1 MSAMPD
7 ELITEEESCRYLEI
21 NSQGLRAAA
30 AQGLINMVEADGGQ
44 AGKMRLYYRSE
55 VIKLKERI
63 TRLRDKREVQ
73 QDEWPE
79 LIEVD

>member
-7 ELITEEESCRYLEI
+7 ELITEEEACRYLEI
-21 NSQGLRAAA
+21 NQQGLQAAA

-63 TRLRDKREVQ
+63 SQLRDKLQVQ
-73 QDEWPE
+73 EEEWPE
-79 LIEVD
+79 LIVVD